1 MVYCI
6 SYDLRNPGRDY
17 SSLIEGIKAYG
28 TWWHQTQS
36 VWIIVSPRSAAEIR
50 DELMRF
56 MDQNDK
62 LFVVVLKREWAAKG
76 FQEKEYNWLKSIPE
90 SSW

>member
-6 SYDLRNPGRDY
+6 SYDLKNPGRDY
-17 SSLIEGIKAYG
+17 TSLIEGIKAYG

-36 VWIIVSPRSAAEIR
+36 VWIIVSQRTATEVRDDLMKYIDRS
-50 DELMRF
+50 
-56 MDQNDK
+56 DK
-62 LFVVVLKREWAAKG
+62 LFVVVLKREWAAVG
-76 FQEKEYNWLKSIPE
+76 FQDKEYIWLKSIPE